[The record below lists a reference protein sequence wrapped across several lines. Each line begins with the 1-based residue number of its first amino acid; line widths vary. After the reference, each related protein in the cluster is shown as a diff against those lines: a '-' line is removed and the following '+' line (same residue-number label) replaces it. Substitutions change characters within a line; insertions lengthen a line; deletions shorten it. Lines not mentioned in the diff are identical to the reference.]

1 MQYFFQALQIW
12 SSEPIGIC
20 IAILTLCTL
29 CVVCTWTG
37 GQQSRLPVPTGTP
50 TAGLYHPALFAR
62 PHLDRH
68 PAYLYPWVLVHH
80 SLSLYLFITLSVFVF
95 HFLFS
100 HLVTVCLHCWLVR
113 HFFSPQP
120 SLFPSLLVSV
130 LTQHNFSHSPNPAT
144 TFDLSVDCSL
154 LNQVA
159 IPVILR
165 KLFIVI
171 TVILSELPEV
181 SNNTKL

>member
-1 MQYFFQALQIW
+1 MSVRGQVGSRVDFQCQQGHLLQG
-12 SSEPIGIC
+12 S
-20 IAILTLCTL
+20 TTRLCL
-29 CVVCTWTG
+29 PDLTWTG
-37 GQQSRLPVPTGTP
+37 IQPTCIRESWFII
-50 TAGLYHPALFAR
+50 LF
-62 PHLDRH
+62 HCIF
-68 PAYLYPWVLVHH
+68 
-80 SLSLYLFITLSVFVF
+80 LSLCLSLFFTFSSLILSLFVCIAGYSDT
-95 HFLFS
+95 FS
-100 HLVTVCLHCWLVR
+100 P
-113 HFFSPQP
+113 PQP
-120 SLFPSLLVSV
+120 SLFPFLLVSV
-130 LTQHNFSHSPNPAT
+130 LTQYNFSHSPNPAI